1 MVSNKRQTLKILSA
15 IFGYVFVTSY
25 LLVNLHVQDDQFRET
40 TGSSERTHVV
50 NVTEYT
56 MKSKVSPPFI
66 YLTQTEQ
73 CLTPSLIQ
81 TLELNDAS
89 RCRCDVIVLS
99 YKNKCL
105 EKSAPHITYLFDNET
120 TWGSGGDKLYFQ
132 AMERRLDYLYYVFLD
147 DDITLQFTKAATP
160 EMVRHT
166 PISVFQDW
174 LLEYGPAVGAGD
186 YERPVKS
193 RLRRHDSMQVTCN
206 SKIDNT
212 ETTLS
217 HPAILFGPLFNAFH
231 TKVVSHIF
239 PVHIRHENR
248 FWWFTDKYIATF
260 RRQGLIFCPVAVG
273 NLFYRSYETG

>member
-50 NVTEYT
+50 NITEYT

-132 AMERRLDYLYYVFLD
+132 AMERRLNYLYYVFLD
-147 DDITLQFTKAATP
+147 DDITLQFTEEATP
-160 EMVRHT
+160 EMVRQT

-174 LLEYGPAVGAGD
+174 LLDYGPTVAASD

-193 RLRRHDSMQVTCN
+193 RLRRQYSMQMTCK
-206 SKIDNT
+206 SKIDKK
-212 ETTLS
+212 TTLS
-217 HPAILFGPLFNAFH
+217 HPAILFGPLFKAFH

-239 PVHIRHENR
+239 PMHIRHKNR
-248 FWWFTDKYIATF
+248 NWWLTGKYIATF
-260 RRQGLIFCPVAVG
+260 RRQGLVFCPVAVG
-273 NLFYRSYETG
+273 NLFYRSYGTE

>member
-166 PISVFQDW
+166 PINVFQDW

>member
-1 MVSNKRQTLKILSA
+1 MVSNKRQTLKKFSA
-15 IFGYVFVTSY
+15 IFGYLLVTSV
-25 LLVNLHVQDDQFRET
+25 LLVNLQDDQFRET

-217 HPAILFGPLFNAFH
+217 HPAILFGPLFKAFH

-239 PVHIRHENR
+239 PMHIRHKNR
-248 FWWFTDKYIATF
+248 NWWLTGKYIATF
-260 RRQGLIFCPVAVG
+260 RRQGLVFCPVAVG
-273 NLFYRSYETG
+273 NLFYRSYGTE